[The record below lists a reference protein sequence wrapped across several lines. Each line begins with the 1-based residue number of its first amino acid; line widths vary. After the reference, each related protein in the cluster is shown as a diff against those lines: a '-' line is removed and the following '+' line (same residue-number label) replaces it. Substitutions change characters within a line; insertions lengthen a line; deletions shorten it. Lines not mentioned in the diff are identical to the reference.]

1 MDCYAYVTATWAQWS
16 TWVVTVFI
24 DRPPVVE
31 EFIMTS
37 FVFLLSYERFGSL
50 LYGNDKMPRWL
61 ILGGKHLSFR
71 WQVNTSTGKAGR
83 DWEKTDFLE
92 RLMVENTPIHFSI
105 WLMDWWLTNKTKY
118 YKPLNHCVYQCDTA
132 LKTWFKTDGSREII
146 LSSPI
151 ELYCINKPNC
161 MKHAFL
167 LLCFLLLT
175 PPPLPNT
182 HTPPNF
188 SSPSK
193 NVTHNPPKENP
204 LVNRTTEYAVKFHTV

>member
-1 MDCYAYVTATWAQWS
+1 MA
-16 TWVVTVFI
+16 
-24 DRPPVVE
+24 
-31 EFIMTS
+31 
-37 FVFLLSYERFGSL
+37 
-50 LYGNDKMPRWL
+50 
-61 ILGGKHLSFR
+61 GKHLYRKSR
-71 WQVNTSTGKAGR
+71 EGLGENRLLGKADGR
-83 DWEKTDFLE
+83 KYSYSLFNLING
-92 RLMVENTPIHFSI
+92 LM
-105 WLMDWWLTNKTKY
+105 TNKY